1 MILQTDSLNSKQ
13 HAVTVGLV
21 GLLEMLPVERLNV
34 WYMRLQEESRTQ
46 GLVQYLC
53 IAHACLLFQSGVCV
67 VV

>member
-34 WYMRLQEESRTQ
+34 WYIA
-46 GLVQYLC
+46 VQYLC

-67 VV
+67 VL